1 VDFPARST
9 PHTESDMTY
18 AQKKQIIGAIQRL
31 VPAYAPVP
39 QSTKI
44 LSKLTQLTNDLVRVY
59 QSEGRLRENPF
70 TEAAQRRI
78 HLYED
83 LVRSAIADKIIL
95 VTGGEGCVGQALLTS
110 LVDLGAKRIIS
121 VDKAQT
127 DKSQLVG
134 ATQLTY
140 ETADL
145 RDRTAVEQIFDRISP
160 QIVFHLAA
168 QRSPGLAEV
177 EIRQTITSNLIGTS
191 NIIHCCDR
199 YKIEKCIFSST
210 GKASRY
216 YTADVY
222 AGSKKIC
229 EWLFAKAALTGKTVY
244 AAVRFTHILD
254 NSLIETKIDRGIEAG
269 LVNLHKP
276 DIDLLPQNVSE
287 ANYLLLNG
295 LVEAVPHELKLLIV
309 RDLGCPID
317 LLELPLYKIVK
328 SGKKVP
334 LYFNG
339 LQMGYDEPFFHGQFD
354 PSLGTEVNPLINAIE
369 DDNRTYDLSRTM
381 VTTKMSAFD
390 LNELDRQVALITRL
404 ALDPNFPESQLKALQ
419 AKGIK
424 SIATSL
430 ISRIPPERLLQV
442 LKCGVNPRLFAAQG
456 LSVKIHLDV
465 LGIFLRSLAGR
476 LECFDRT
483 NPVDLVGLPAIVELL
498 QDLPELATEVAYLDS
513 FVKSEIDRSTKLHM
527 GSTTIQLV
535 HGKTVHEHS
544 RITPTSPLCQGQ
556 SHVKS
561 TSPQKTL
568 ESRTLSQVE

>member
-1 VDFPARST
+1 
-9 PHTESDMTY
+9 MTY

-31 VPAYAPVP
+31 VPAHAPVP
-39 QSTKI
+39 RCSEREAAPTI
-44 LSKLTQLTNDLVRVY
+44 EVLNKLTELTNDLVRVY
-59 QSEGRLRENPF
+59 QSEGRLKENPF

-83 LVRSAIADKIIL
+83 LVRSAIADKVIV

-110 LVDLGAKRIIS
+110 LVDLGAKRIVS

-127 DKSQLVG
+127 DKSRLVQ

-140 ETADL
+140 QTVDI
-145 RDRTAVEQIFDRISP
+145 RDRNAVEQIFDRVRP

-177 EIRQTITSNLIGTS
+177 EIRETITTNLIGTG
-191 NIIHCCDR
+191 NIIHCCDL
-199 YKIEKCIFSST
+199 YQVEKCIFSST

-229 EWLFAKAALTGKTVY
+229 EWLFAKAALAGKTIY

-254 NSLIETKIDRGIEAG
+254 NSLIEIKIDRGIEAG

-295 LVEAVPHELKLLIV
+295 LVEAVPQELKLLIV
-309 RDLGCPID
+309 RDLGWPID
-317 LLELPLYKIVK
+317 LLELPLYKIAQ
-328 SGKKVP
+328 SGKKIP

-339 LQMGYDEPFFHGQFD
+339 LQVGYDEPLFHGQFD

-369 DDNRTYDLSRTM
+369 DVDRSYDESGTM
-381 VTTKMSAFD
+381 VITKMSEFD
-390 LNELDRQVALITRL
+390 IDELDRQVALITRL
-404 ALDPNFPESQLKALQ
+404 AQDLHFPEPQLKAVQ
-419 AKGIK
+419 ARAIE

-430 ISRIPPERLLQV
+430 MSRIPPDRLLQV

-465 LGIFLRSLAGR
+465 LGILLRSLSGR
-476 LECFDRT
+476 LECLDRLSNT
-483 NPVDLVGLPAIVELL
+483 DIVSLPAIVELL
-498 QDLPELATEVAYLDS
+498 QQLPELAIEVAYLDS
-513 FVKSEIDRSTKLHM
+513 FVKSAIDRLHRFD
-527 GSTTIQLV
+527 L
-535 HGKTVHEHS
+535 EE
-544 RITPTSPLCQGQ
+544 
-556 SHVKS
+556 S
-561 TSPQKTL
+561 TSGSIDTTRLTPKPPSGDNSDSL
-568 ESRTLSQVE
+568 PKILKSRTLSQVE

>member
-1 VDFPARST
+1 
-9 PHTESDMTY
+9 MTY

-39 QSTKI
+39 QSTEV
-44 LSKLTQLTNDLVRVY
+44 LNKLTELTNDLVRVY
-59 QSEGRLRENPF
+59 QSEGRLKENPF
-70 TEAAQRRI
+70 TEAAQRQI

-83 LVRSAIADKIIL
+83 LVRSAIADKVIL

-110 LVDLGAKRIIS
+110 LVDLGAKKIVS
-121 VDKAQT
+121 LDKAQT
-127 DKSQLVG
+127 DKSRLVE

-140 ETADL
+140 QTVDIRE
-145 RDRTAVEQIFDRISP
+145 RTAVEQIFDRVRP

-177 EIRQTITSNLIGTS
+177 EIRETITTNIIGTV
-191 NIIHCCDR
+191 NVIHCCDL
-199 YKIEKCIFSST
+199 YQVEKCIFSST

-229 EWLFAKAALTGKTVY
+229 EWLFAKAALAGKTVY

-276 DIDLLPQNVSE
+276 DIDLLPQNVTE

-295 LVEAVPHELKLLIV
+295 LVEAVPQELKLLVV
-309 RDLGCPID
+309 RDLGWPID
-317 LLELPLYKIVK
+317 LLELPLYKIVQA
-328 SGKKVP
+328 GKKIP

-339 LQMGYDEPFFHGQFD
+339 LQVGYDEPLFHGQFD

-369 DDNRTYDLSRTM
+369 DVDRSYDKSGTM
-381 VTTKMSAFD
+381 VMTKMSAFD
-390 LNELDRQVALITRL
+390 IDEIDRQIALITRQ
-404 ALDPNFPESQLKALQ
+404 AQDPHFPESQLKALQ
-419 AKGIK
+419 AKGIR

-430 ISRIPPERLLQV
+430 MLRIPPDRLLQV

-456 LSVKIHLDV
+456 LSVKLHLDV
-465 LGIFLRSLAGR
+465 IGILLHGLSGR
-476 LECFDRT
+476 LECLDRAT
-483 NPVDLVGLPAIVELL
+483 NIDIVSLSAIVELL
-498 QDLPELATEVAYLDS
+498 QEVPELATETAYLDS
-513 FVKSEIDRSTKLHM
+513 FVRSAVHRLHQFDLEPTFRTSINPIDFYHLD
-527 GSTTIQLV
+527 IL
-535 HGKTVHEHS
+535 
-544 RITPTSPLCQGQ
+544 TS
-556 SHVKS
+556 
-561 TSPQKTL
+561 
-568 ESRTLSQVE
+568 

>member
-1 VDFPARST
+1 M
-9 PHTESDMTY
+9 ESDMTY
-18 AQKKQIIGAIQRL
+18 AQKNQIIGAIQRL

-39 QSTKI
+39 QSTEV
-44 LSKLTQLTNDLVRVY
+44 LGKLTELTNDLVRVY
-59 QSEGRLRENPF
+59 QSEGRLKENPF

-83 LVRSAIADKIIL
+83 LVRLAIADKVIL

-110 LVDLGAKRIIS
+110 LIDLGAKKIVS

-127 DKSQLVG
+127 AKSQLVS

-140 ETADL
+140 QTVDL
-145 RDRTAVEQIFDRISP
+145 RDRSALEQIFGTISP

-177 EIRQTITSNLIGTS
+177 EIRQTITTNLIGTG
-191 NIIHCCDR
+191 NIIHCCEV
-199 YKIEKCIFSST
+199 YKVEKCVFSST

-229 EWLFAKAALTGKTVY
+229 EWLFAKAALAGKTIY

-254 NSLIETKIDRGIEAG
+254 NSLIETKIERGIEAG

-276 DIDLLPQNVSE
+276 NIDLLPQNVSE

-295 LVEAVPHELKLLIV
+295 LIEAVPQELKLLIV
-309 RDLGCPID
+309 RDLGWPID
-317 LLELPLYKIVK
+317 LLELPLYKIAQ

-339 LQMGYDEPFFHGQFD
+339 LQVGYDEPLFHGQFD

-369 DDNRTYDLSRTM
+369 DDARTYDLSKTM
-381 VTTKMSAFD
+381 VTTRMSEFD
-390 LNELDRQVALITRL
+390 IHELDRQVALITRL
-404 ALDPNFPESQLKALQ
+404 AQDPNFPESQLKAVQ
-419 AKGIK
+419 ARAIK

-430 ISRIPPERLLQV
+430 ISRIPPDRLLQV

-456 LSVKIHLDV
+456 LSVKIHQDV
-465 LGIFLRSLAGR
+465 LGIFLRSLSGR
-476 LECFDRT
+476 LECLDRLNST
-483 NPVDLVGLPAIVELL
+483 NLVGLPEIVELL
-498 QDLPELATEVAYLDS
+498 QQLPELAIEVSYLDS
-513 FVKSEIDRSTKLHM
+513 FVKSAISRRHRVNSVASTVDSIDTTRLTPQRPSGNNDRSLLK
-527 GSTTIQLV
+527 I
-535 HGKTVHEHS
+535 
-544 RITPTSPLCQGQ
+544 I
-556 SHVKS
+556 
-561 TSPQKTL
+561 
-568 ESRTLSQVE
+568 ESRTLSQVERSITQANR

>member
-1 VDFPARST
+1 VEFPHRST
-9 PHTESDMTY
+9 PHIESNMTY
-18 AQKKQIIGAIQRL
+18 AQKKQIIGTIQRL

-39 QSTKI
+39 RSIEVLTK
-44 LSKLTQLTNDLVRVY
+44 LSELSNDLVRVY

-83 LVRSAIADKIIL
+83 LVRSAIADKVIV

-121 VDKAQT
+121 LDKAQT

-140 ETADL
+140 QTVDI
-145 RDRTAVEQIFDRISP
+145 RDRNAVEQIFDLVRP

-177 EIRQTITSNLIGTS
+177 EIRETITTNLIGTG
-191 NIIHCCDR
+191 NIIYCCDF
-199 YKIEKCIFSST
+199 YQVEKCIFSST

-229 EWLFAKAALTGKTVY
+229 EWLFAKAALAGKTIY

-295 LVEAVPHELKLLIV
+295 LVEAVPQELKLLIV
-309 RDLGCPID
+309 RDLGWPID
-317 LLELPLYKIVK
+317 LLELPLYKIAQ
-328 SGKKVP
+328 SGKKIP

-339 LQMGYDEPFFHGQFD
+339 LQVGYDEPLFHGQFD

-369 DDNRTYDLSRTM
+369 DVDRTYDKSGTM
-381 VTTKMSAFD
+381 VITKMSEFD
-390 LNELDRQVALITRL
+390 IDELDRQVALITRL
-404 ALDPNFPESQLKALQ
+404 AQDPNFPESQLKAVQ
-419 AKGIK
+419 AKSIR

-430 ISRIPPERLLQV
+430 MLRIPPDRLLRV

-465 LGIFLRSLAGR
+465 LGILLHSLSGR
-476 LECFDRT
+476 LDCLDR
-483 NPVDLVGLPAIVELL
+483 VSKIDVVSLPAIVELL
-498 QDLPELATEVAYLDS
+498 QELPELATEAAYLDS
-513 FVKSEIDRSTKLHM
+513 FIKSAIDRLH
-527 GSTTIQLV
+527 QFDL
-535 HGKTVHEHS
+535 EE
-544 RITPTSPLCQGQ
+544 
-556 SHVKS
+556 S
-561 TSPQKTL
+561 TSALIKVARMTPKPPSGDNSNSLQKTL

>member
-1 VDFPARST
+1 VEFPNRST
-9 PHTESDMTY
+9 QYIESDMTY
-18 AQKKQIIGAIQRL
+18 AQKKQIIGTIQRL

-39 QSTKI
+39 RSIEVLTK
-44 LSKLTQLTNDLVRVY
+44 LSELTNDLVRVY
-59 QSEGRLRENPF
+59 QSEGRLKENPF
-70 TEAAQRRI
+70 SEAAQRRI

-83 LVRSAIADKIIL
+83 LVRSAIADKVIL

-110 LVDLGAKRIIS
+110 LIDLGAKKIVS
-121 VDKAQT
+121 LDKAQT

-134 ATQLTY
+134 ATQLIYQTVDIR
-140 ETADL
+140 E
-145 RDRTAVEQIFDRISP
+145 RNAVEQIFDRVRP
-160 QIVFHLAA
+160 HIVFHLAA

-177 EIRQTITSNLIGTS
+177 EIRETITTNLIGTG

-199 YKIEKCIFSST
+199 DRVEKCIFSST

-229 EWLFAKAALTGKTVY
+229 EWLFAKAALAGKTIY

-254 NSLIETKIDRGIEAG
+254 NSLIETKVDRGIEAG

-295 LVEAVPHELKLLIV
+295 LVEAVPQELKLLIV
-309 RDLGCPID
+309 RDLGWPID
-317 LLELPLYKIVK
+317 LLELPLYKIAK
-328 SGKKVP
+328 SGKKIP

-339 LQMGYDEPFFHGQFD
+339 LQAGYDEPLFHGQFD

-369 DDNRTYDLSRTM
+369 DADRSYDSSGTM
-381 VTTKMSAFD
+381 VITKISEFD
-390 LNELDRQVALITRL
+390 INELDRQVALITRL
-404 ALDPNFPESQLKALQ
+404 AQDPNFPESQLKALQ
-419 AKGIK
+419 ARGIE

-430 ISRIPPERLLQV
+430 MLRIPPDRLLRV

-456 LSVKIHLDV
+456 LSVKIHQDV
-465 LGIFLRSLAGR
+465 LGMLLRSLSGR
-476 LECFDRT
+476 LDCLD
-483 NPVDLVGLPAIVELL
+483 PSQIDIVSLPAIVELL
-498 QDLPELATEVAYLDS
+498 QELPELAIEVSYLDS
-513 FVKSEIDRSTKLHM
+513 FVKSAIDRLH
-527 GSTTIQLV
+527 QFDL
-535 HGKTVHEHS
+535 EE
-544 RITPTSPLCQGQ
+544 
-556 SHVKS
+556 S
-561 TSPQKTL
+561 TSALIKAARMTPKPPIGDNSNSLPKTL

>member
-1 VDFPARST
+1 
-9 PHTESDMTY
+9 MTY

-39 QSTKI
+39 QSIEVLTK
-44 LSKLTQLTNDLVRVY
+44 LAELTNDLVRVY
-59 QSEGRLRENPF
+59 QSEGRLKENPF

-83 LVRSAIADKIIL
+83 LVRSAIADKTII

-110 LVDLGAKRIIS
+110 LVDLGAKRIVS
-121 VDKAQT
+121 VDKAQI

-134 ATQLTY
+134 AKQLTY
-140 ETADL
+140 QTVDI
-145 RDRTAVEQIFDRISP
+145 RDRSAVEQIFDLIRP

-168 QRSPGLAEV
+168 QRSPGLAEI
-177 EIRQTITSNLIGTS
+177 EIRETITTNLIGTE
-191 NIIHCCDR
+191 NIIHCCAL
-199 YKIEKCIFSST
+199 YQIEKCIFSST

-216 YTADVY
+216 YTVDVY

-229 EWLFAKAALTGKTVY
+229 EWLFAKAALAGKTIY

-287 ANYLLLNG
+287 ANYLLLNS
-295 LVEAVPHELKLLIV
+295 LVEAVPQELKLLIV
-309 RDLGCPID
+309 RDLGWPID
-317 LLELPLYKIVK
+317 LLELPLYKIAQ

-339 LQMGYDEPFFHGQFD
+339 LQVGYDEPLFHGQFD

-369 DDNRTYDLSRTM
+369 DADRSYDKSGTM
-381 VTTKMSAFD
+381 VITKMSEFD
-390 LNELDRQVALITRL
+390 IDELDRQVALITRL
-404 ALDPNFPESQLKALQ
+404 AQDPNFPESQLKAVQ

-430 ISRIPPERLLQV
+430 MLRIPPDRLLQV

-465 LGIFLRSLAGR
+465 LGMLLRSLSGR
-476 LECFDRT
+476 LDCL
-483 NPVDLVGLPAIVELL
+483 DLSKIDIVSFPAIVELL
-498 QDLPELATEVAYLDS
+498 QELPELATEVAYLDS
-513 FVKSEIDRSTKLHM
+513 FVKSAIDRLHQFDFEESTSALIKAA
-527 GSTTIQLV
+527 
-535 HGKTVHEHS
+535 
-544 RITPTSPLCQGQ
+544 RITPKPPSGDN
-556 SHVKS
+556 SKS
-561 TSPQKTL
+561 LPKTL
-568 ESRTLSQVE
+568 ESRKLSQVE